1 MFDKWKIYINNKAT
15 LLLFISNALLSLFF
29 LIPLITVPLEPFG
42 CKQDMDENKF
52 NEDPQK
58 EFNFLGLLLLLLLL
72 LLLVV
77 VVVVVVRNVLL
88 IDIDD
93 LFILE

>member
-1 MFDKWKIYINNKAT
+1 
-15 LLLFISNALLSLFF
+15 LSLFF

-72 LLLVV
+72 
-77 VVVVVVRNVLL
+77 VVVVVRNVLL